1 MTLEALVL
9 HPKDNVATAVRRLG
23 RGQSVNIN
31 NRRYILLEVIPIG
44 HKLALQDIEAGEKII
59 KYGEIIGQA
68 TARIKQGEHVHIHN
82 VEGLRGRGD
91 RR

>member
-1 MTLEALVL
+1 MTLKALVL
-9 HPKDNVATAVRRLG
+9 HPKDNVATAVCRLES
-23 RGQSVNIN
+23 GQSINVNS
-31 NRRYILLEVIPIG
+31 RQYILREVIPTG
-44 HKLALQDIEAGEKII
+44 HKFALRDIEDGEKII

>member
-9 HPKDNVATAVRRLG
+9 HPNDNVATAVRRLG

-31 NRRYILLEVIPIG
+31 NRQYILLEVIPIG
-44 HKLALQDIEAGEKII
+44 HKFALQDIEAGEKII